1 MQSDSDIILCD
12 FIFKV
17 AVRKT
22 RVRRSSP
29 HSVYTSVRLVGIT
42 RWTHPTSDIHGR
54 IWPLSTSAKKSCV
67 CVRLAIASA
76 SGRGKFTSPGAEPR
90 IPGGASGAEPR
101 GFFFASRGLP
111 GVVSGN
117 HTTHSARTEHWMPPS
132 STALSGECCGR
143 SAALSAQCT
152 RVL

>member
-90 IPGGASGAEPR
+90 IPGGGSGAEPR
-101 GFFFASRGLP
+101 GFFLLPGGFPGWSRGSL
-111 GVVSGN
+111 GVVLNSVFLGVVRRSGV
-117 HTTHSARTEHWMPPS
+117 SRGARCSEVRQEKV
-132 STALSGECCGR
+132 AIGR
-143 SAALSAQCT
+143 I
-152 RVL
+152 